1 MNIKSLV
8 IASALAG
15 GLFCS
20 ASAIT
25 TVTPGQI
32 TNFVAPVPASVVSP
46 TDLPPSLKG
55 ATVILRLTVDA
66 AGNPSNIKIVRGDS
80 EALRRNLVSAVSQWK
95 FKPALKNGVPVAT
108 QIELPLQLVEG

>member
-25 TVTPGQI
+25 TVAPA
-32 TNFVAPVPASVVSP
+32 NFQAPVPASVVSP

-55 ATVILRLTVDA
+55 VIVTLRLTVDA